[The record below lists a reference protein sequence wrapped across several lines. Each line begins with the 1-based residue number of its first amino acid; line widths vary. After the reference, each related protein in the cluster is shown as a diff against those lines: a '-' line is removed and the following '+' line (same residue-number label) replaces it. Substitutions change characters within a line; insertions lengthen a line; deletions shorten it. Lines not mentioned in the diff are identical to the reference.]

1 MEQKIKV
8 IVFDFD
14 DTLYIGN
21 VWKNLYNY
29 KIETL
34 ETFLDKDEAKRILD
48 ESIRIKTS
56 NSNNGNINNDKI
68 ILVLEQNGYDTSK
81 YKKAVNKSIYK
92 HTGEV
97 EPILNEFLEELSKK
111 YSLYCVSMSHKAYLD
126 FYFEKYKIKTSYF
139 KAIMSA
145 DIYAEDKSK
154 TPILRKIIEKE
165 HISPNELLMIG
176 DSLSHDIEPA
186 KRIGCQTFHFTEKNF
201 NQIYDFFT
209 ANGILNSEKYKK

>member
-92 HTGEV
+92 LCT
-97 EPILNEFLEELSKK
+97 
-111 YSLYCVSMSHKAYLD
+111 
-126 FYFEKYKIKTSYF
+126 
-139 KAIMSA
+139 
-145 DIYAEDKSK
+145 
-154 TPILRKIIEKE
+154 
-165 HISPNELLMIG
+165 
-176 DSLSHDIEPA
+176 
-186 KRIGCQTFHFTEKNF
+186 
-201 NQIYDFFT
+201 
-209 ANGILNSEKYKK
+209 